1 MCRPAFWSTEKNRKI
16 HIRIVEIY
24 YTPVKEK
31 KKLMWPGVELI
42 YEIWWTF
49 DDIWM
54 IYFYIW
60 RKYNERMEI
69 IKRGSLLG
77 NEEPDFWGDSQV
89 FDFFS
94 FGPPYVMKKMFL
106 ANKWMR
112 KKHLLAVHNSAL
124 FDRLFI
130 STHSH

>member
-94 FGPPYVMKKMFL
+94 FSSPL
-106 ANKWMR
+106 WNEENKSCLNELKFCEVSGNLKSSIYW
-112 KKHLLAVHNSAL
+112 KFHV
-124 FDRLFI
+124 
-130 STHSH
+130 